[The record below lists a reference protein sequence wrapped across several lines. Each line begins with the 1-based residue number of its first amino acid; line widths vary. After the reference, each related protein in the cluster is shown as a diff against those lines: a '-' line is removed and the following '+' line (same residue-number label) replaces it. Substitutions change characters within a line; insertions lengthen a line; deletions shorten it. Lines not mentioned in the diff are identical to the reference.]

1 MPFGSIALNNT
12 WFAGV
17 PDGSVVPGG
26 VGETG
31 HDWLVDVPA
40 ARIGGGAD
48 HYFVGFV
55 WKSSAGNFSLITD
68 NSVDQFN
75 SGLTIYSDLAG
86 SGYDKVTSANVSLT
100 PFIAPTTNPI
110 PEPGGVL
117 LLGVGL
123 AALLGARR
131 RKAA

>member
-1 MPFGSIALNNT
+1 
-12 WFAGV
+12 
-17 PDGSVVPGG
+17 
-26 VGETG
+26 
-31 HDWLVDVPA
+31 VDVPA
-40 ARIGGGAD
+40 AGIGGGAD

-100 PFIAPTTNPI
+100 PFIVPTTNPI